1 VYTILLILVFALSSV
16 AHGEQKLDTIS
27 LKFEREVVQ
36 DDSTE
41 IVKGIAYYQAPLK
54 VFIEVQE
61 PVKQIMIVGP
71 PTARQKAQWL
81 TDGIDND
88 SDGATDEPDEG
99 AYRSAMLI
107 YYPVEKKAFRIKAK
121 GLIPM
126 PFIQNILSIMKDDY
140 GLTET
145 GYTLTK
151 HERKGD
157 TLYTYW
163 TPPRKLKKHLGKFI
177 LGTANGVLVYAE
189 AKNPKGKTA
198 AKSFYKKHIEL
209 AGKQFPLEVRS
220 EIFGGPK
227 RTEEF
232 VTYSEVEFNIALPD
246 RVTSFKLPDSVPV
259 DEVEW

>member
-1 VYTILLILVFALSSV
+1 MYIIFLILLFALNSV
-16 AHGEQKLDTIS
+16 AYGTEKLDTIS
-27 LKFEREVVQ
+27 LKFERKVVQ

-54 VFIEVQE
+54 VFIEVNE
-61 PVKQIMIVGP
+61 PVKQIMVV
-71 PTARQKAQWL
+71 
-81 TDGIDND
+81 DG
-88 SDGATDEPDEG
+88 EV
-99 AYRSAMLI
+99 MLI
-107 YYPVEKKAFRIKAK
+107 YYPVEQKAFRIKAK

-163 TPPRKLKKHLGKFI
+163 TPPRKLKKYLGKFI
-177 LGTANGVLVYAE
+177 LGTADGVLVYAE

-232 VTYSEVEFNIALPD
+232 VTYSEVEFNISLPD

>member
-1 VYTILLILVFALSSV
+1 MYIIVLILLLALNSV

-27 LKFEREVVQ
+27 LKFERKVVQ

-41 IVKGIAYYQAPLK
+41 IVKGVVYYQAPLK
-54 VFIEVQE
+54 AFIEVQE
-61 PVKQIMIVGP
+61 PVKQIMLV
-71 PTARQKAQWL
+71 
-81 TDGIDND
+81 DG
-88 SDGATDEPDEG
+88 EV
-99 AYRSAMLI
+99 MLI

-163 TPPRKLKKHLGKFI
+163 APPRKLKKHLGKFI

-232 VTYSEVEFNIALPD
+232 VTYSEVEFNISLPD